1 MRLRNLL
8 TFEKGDQIMDAYSKI
23 GLQYILYAFN
33 NALGDFVVMHLK
45 IELKKNKL
53 FYKYNQ
59 YVY

>member
-8 TFEKGDQIMDAYSKI
+8 TFEKGDQIIDAYYKI

-45 IELKKNKL
+45 IEFREK
-53 FYKYNQ
+53 
-59 YVY
+59 

>member
-8 TFEKGDQIMDAYSKI
+8 TFEKDDHIMDAYSKI

-45 IELKKNKL
+45 IEFREK
-53 FYKYNQ
+53 
-59 YVY
+59 